1 MIDIE
6 ALLPP
11 HKARAPGAP
20 HILEGL
26 VVVDFTHYLAGP
38 LATMMLAD
46 LGATVIKIE
55 KPGRGDDFRHYPPM
69 HPDLPM
75 QGAPFVWC
83 NRNKKG
89 IALDMKASGAKK
101 IVEALIAKADVVV
114 ENFSTG
120 VTERLGFD
128 YEACKK
134 INPAVIYCSI
144 SAYGRTGAFSDRNGY
159 DPVAQA
165 ESGFMSTNGYGD
177 RDGVRTTTPVMDVHT
192 GTLAYA
198 SILAAL
204 YHREKSGQGQYIE
217 MSLYESAVQ
226 MTGYSGMQYL
236 FTGKDIGRN
245 ANVSPD
251 ICPAAVFKCKDR
263 SFYIN
268 CGNDNQ
274 FKKLV
279 GQVMGREDLA
289 ADGKFARGPDRM
301 ARRDELMRILQDE
314 FEKHPWS
321 YWGPRIRQSGVPCGE
336 VRRISDQ
343 ITAKESKELGIH
355 SRIPHPRAGWIPNF
369 APPVSFS
376 LTPAADP
383 QAPPAVGEHTETIL
397 KAVLGYEEA
406 DVALLRQEGTFGE
419 HLINGLEQHHD

>member
-11 HKARAPGAP
+11 HKARAVGAP
-20 HILEGL
+20 HILEGVL
-26 VVVDFTHYLAGP
+26 VVDFTHYLAGP

-46 LGATVIKIE
+46 LGATVIKLE

-69 HPDLPM
+69 HPDLQQ

-83 NRNKKG
+83 NRNKKS
-89 IALDMKASGAKK
+89 IALNMKARGAKE
-101 IVEALIAKADVVV
+101 IIENLIAKADVVV

-120 VTERLGFD
+120 VTQRLGFD

-134 INPAVIYCSI
+134 MNPAVIYCSI
-144 SAYGRTGAFSDRNGY
+144 SAYGRKGEFADRNGY
-159 DPVAQA
+159 DPVTQA

-177 RDGVRTTTPVMDVHT
+177 RDGVRTTTPVIDVHT
-192 GTLAYA
+192 GTLAYG

-204 YHREKSGQGQYIE
+204 YHRERSGEGQYIE

-268 CGNDNQ
+268 CGNDAQ

-279 GQVMGREDLA
+279 GHVMGREDLA
-289 ADGKFARGPDRM
+289 TNKNYERGSDRL
-301 ARRDELMRILQDE
+301 ARRDELMSILQQD
-314 FEKHPWS
+314 FEKQPWS
-321 YWGPRIRQSGVPCGE
+321 YWGPRIRKSGVPCGE

-343 ITAKESKELGIH
+343 IVAKESRELNIH
-355 SRIPHPRAGWIPNF
+355 SRIPHPQAGWIPNF

-376 LTPAADP
+376 LTPTADP
-383 QAPPAVGEHTETIL
+383 QVSPSVGEHTDIVL
-397 KAVLGYEEA
+397 KSVLGYGN
-406 DVALLRQEGTFGE
+406 DVVEQLRQEGTFGE
-419 HLINGLEQHHD
+419 SLVDGAAQI

>member
-1 MIDIE
+1 VIDIE

-11 HKARAPGAP
+11 HQARDAGAP
-20 HILEGL
+20 QILEGL

-38 LATMMLAD
+38 LATMMLGD

-55 KPGRGDDFRHYPPM
+55 KPGRGDDFRYYPPM
-69 HPDLPM
+69 HPDLQN

-83 NRNKKG
+83 NRNKQG
-89 IALDMKASGAKK
+89 MALDMKAPGARKV
-101 IVEALIAKADVVV
+101 IEDLIAKADVIV

-120 VTERLGFD
+120 VTQRLGLD
-128 YEACKK
+128 YASCKA
-134 INPAVIYCSI
+134 INPKVIYCSI
-144 SAYGRTGAFSDRNGY
+144 SAYGRTGEFSDRNGY
-159 DPVAQA
+159 DPVTQA

-177 RDGVRTTTPVMDVHT
+177 RDGVRTTTPVMDIHT
-192 GTLAYA
+192 GTIVYA

-204 YHREKSGQGQYIE
+204 YHRERSGQGQYIE
-217 MSLYESAVQ
+217 TSLYECAVQ

-263 SFYIN
+263 AFYIN
-268 CGNDNQ
+268 CGNDQQ

-289 ADGKFARGPDRM
+289 TAGKYARGPDRM
-301 ARRDELMRILQDE
+301 ASRDELMAILQHD
-314 FEKHPWS
+314 FEQHPWS
-321 YWGPRIRQSGVPCGE
+321 YWGPRLRASGVPCGE

-343 ITAKESKELGIH
+343 IVAKESRVLNVH
-355 SRIPHPRAGWIPNF
+355 SRISHPRAGWIPNF
-369 APPVSFS
+369 APPVEFS

-383 QAPPAVGEHTETIL
+383 LPPPAVGEHTGAVL
-397 KAVLGYEEA
+397 RSVLGYPEDTVER
-406 DVALLRQEGTFGE
+406 LRREGTFGCVKA
-419 HLINGLEQHHD
+419 H